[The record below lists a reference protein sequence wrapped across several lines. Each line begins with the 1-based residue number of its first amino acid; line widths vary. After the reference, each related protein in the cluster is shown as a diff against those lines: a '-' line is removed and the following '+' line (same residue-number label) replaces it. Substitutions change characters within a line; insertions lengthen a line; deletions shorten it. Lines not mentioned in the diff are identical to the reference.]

1 MMMMGL
7 MTPRVSATTPT
18 TRATTT
24 TKRRTGWKSTTT
36 LLKKRASVSTPL
48 RATDDADGEV
58 DPEEIELDAMER
70 MDKTMDSIARD
81 FSTVRTGRANAA
93 VLDRI
98 EVEYYGAATPLKTIA
113 NASTPDAQTIVI
125 QPFDKG
131 AIKDIERALN
141 ESDLG
146 MTPSND
152 GNVIRLNVPALT
164 EERRKELAKLVSK
177 LGEDGKVALRNV
189 RRDAMKAYDKLEKGG
204 TVGEDEL
211 AKLKKGMDDLTA
223 SYVKK
228 VEDATKAKSDELQK
242 V

>member
-1 MMMMGL
+1 
-7 MTPRVSATTPT
+7 MTRVSAVTTT
-18 TRATTT
+18 TTTTTT
-24 TKRRTGWKSTTT
+24 TKRRTALKSSSIMT
-36 LLKKRASVSTPL
+36 LKKRTTSTPV
-48 RATDDADGEV
+48 RATDDADGEI

-81 FSTVRTGRANAA
+81 FSTVRTGRANVA

-98 EVEYYGAATPLKTIA
+98 EVEYYGAPTPLKTIA

-125 QPFDKG
+125 QPFDEG

-146 MTPSND
+146 MNPSND

>member
-1 MMMMGL
+1 MMMMMGSL

-24 TKRRTGWKSTTT
+24 TKRRTGWKSTT
-36 LLKKRASVSTPL
+36 LLKKKRASTPL

>member
-1 MMMMGL
+1 MD
-7 MTPRVSATTPT
+7 
-18 TRATTT
+18 
-24 TKRRTGWKSTTT
+24 
-36 LLKKRASVSTPL
+36 ASSN
-48 RATDDADGEV
+48 DV

-70 MDKTMDSIARD
+70 MEKTMDAIAND
-81 FSTVRTGRANAA
+81 FSTVRTGRANAS

-98 EVEYYGAATPLKTIA
+98 EVDYYGVATPLKTIA

-131 AIKDIERALN
+131 AIKDIERAIN

-152 GNVIRLNVPALT
+152 GNVIRLNVPTLT

-189 RRDAMKAYDKLEKGG
+189 RRDAMKAYEKLEKDNAL
-204 TVGEDEL
+204 GEDEI
-211 AKLKKGMDDLTA
+211 AKLKKSIEDLTSA
-223 SYVKK
+223 YVKK
-228 VEDATKAKSDELQK
+228 VDEATAAKSAELSK

>member
-1 MMMMGL
+1 ML
-7 MTPRVSATTPT
+7 AAAPRCVPARARGRVARDGRRRAWSTRRASTTPC
-18 TRATTT
+18 A
-24 TKRRTGWKSTTT
+24 KGKGAPAD
-36 LLKKRASVSTPL
+36 ASSN
-48 RATDDADGEV
+48 DV

-70 MDKTMDSIARD
+70 MEKTMDAIAND
-81 FSTVRTGRANAA
+81 FSTVRTGRANAS

-98 EVEYYGAATPLKTIA
+98 EVDYYGAATPLKTIA

-131 AIKDIERALN
+131 AIKDIERAIN

-152 GNVIRLNVPALT
+152 GNVIRLNVPTLT

-189 RRDAMKAYDKLEKGG
+189 RRDAMKAYEKLEKDNAL
-204 TVGEDEL
+204 GEDEI
-211 AKLKKGMDDLTA
+211 AKLKKSIEDLTSA
-223 SYVKK
+223 YVKK
-228 VEDATKAKSDELQK
+228 VDEATAAKSAELSK